1 MSSTTERTAA
11 GDMTED
17 RLSPVFEDGVR
28 RIFSSYTVDM
38 TRPEAATAG
47 GPHTLQ
53 RIRLLTSHRTPLLL
67 GWANASQRRAQ
78 LHTLG
83 HTLALSKLRLG
94 RELVMPPLEYVR
106 FLEAATGILEAEGMT
121 VEVVAF
127 VKEGI
132 DSGVRPRVSPP
143 NRSIT
148 LPYYVVDAMTAV
160 STLASRMAESAAPVR
175 HAGAVETIGAP
186 HASSATGWSTVLRW
200 APSVGVGAAAAKRR
214 SSG

>member
-28 RIFSSYTVDM
+28 RIFSSYTVDV
-38 TRPEAATAG
+38 TRPEAATPG

-53 RIRLLTSHRTPLLL
+53 RIRLLTGHRTPLLL
-67 GWANASQRRAQ
+67 GWANAAQRRAQ

-94 RELVMPPLEYVR
+94 RELVMRPLEYMR

-121 VEVVAF
+121 VEIVAF

-132 DSGVRPRVSPP
+132 DSGVRPRVNPP
-143 NRSIT
+143 N
-148 LPYYVVDAMTAV
+148 LGTAA
-160 STLASRMAESAAPVR
+160 ST
-175 HAGAVETIGAP
+175 
-186 HASSATGWSTVLRW
+186 
-200 APSVGVGAAAAKRR
+200 KRR